1 MELVGAGIRLC
12 SWPVT
17 SDFKKHDFYGLYSL
31 IKGLEVIVSETGCS
45 RCWSIFDISDIDHNI
60 LERCR
65 KKFLDFYTPL
75 TPPAGTFEPIASAS
89 SK

>member
-31 IKGLEVIVSETGCS
+31 IKGLEVIVSE
-45 RCWSIFDISDIDHNI
+45 
-60 LERCR
+60 
-65 KKFLDFYTPL
+65 KV
-75 TPPAGTFEPIASAS
+75 
-89 SK
+89 